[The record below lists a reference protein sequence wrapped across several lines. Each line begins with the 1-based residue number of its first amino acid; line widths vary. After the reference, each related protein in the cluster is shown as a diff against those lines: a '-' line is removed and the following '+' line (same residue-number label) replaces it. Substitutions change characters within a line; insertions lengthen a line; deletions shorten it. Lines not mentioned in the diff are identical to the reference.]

1 MKENSFKTLIITCWV
16 VLFVCFIIKIFG
28 GNWFELG
35 TENTK
40 FIQFCNFVDD
50 NMWLKIILA
59 CIISILTSYPV
70 YCLIYNKKRF
80 KTNHSV
86 VLIAII
92 VVRSILSWYLTWIT
106 FVIDALMLIILP
118 IVLTRKWKRVLIVNA
133 GAVILQ
139 LVSTFIRNVGVQITL
154 NESFLIQALLQ
165 IDYIIMISLCYL
177 YNIKHFIKREV

>member
-80 KTNHSV
+80 KTNHSI

-118 IVLTRKWKRVLIVNA
+118 IVFTRKWKRVLIVNV
-133 GAVILQ
+133 GTMILQ
-139 LVSTFIRNVGVQITL
+139 LVSMFIRNISFDFTLDNLFFVQSL
-154 NESFLIQALLQ
+154 YQ
-165 IDYIIMISLCYL
+165 IDYIIMLTLCYL
-177 YNIKHFIKREV
+177 YNVKYYIKREV